1 MGAGLALRSVSAF
14 VIALF
19 PPARALAQAA
29 HISTGVTEEALHQ
42 SPVLFR
48 HQTSQRQHHPEAGT
62 LYPSAPSQP
71 GKAFT
76 KVTGSQAIWSHGL
89 ANTPSPTSFLLPHP
103 AVATLPCCF
112 QGPRHCGNMA
122 CALSVPTMKCSFPK
136 MTVAFGLGGVGMAAN
151 SLFKSPCPQP

>member
-89 ANTPSPTSFLLPHP
+89 ANIPSPTSFLLPHP

-112 QGPRHCGNMA
+112 QGPQTLWEHGLC
-122 CALSVPTMKCSFPK
+122 
-136 MTVAFGLGGVGMAAN
+136 TVRPYDEMLFSQDDRGIWVGWGGDG
-151 SLFKSPCPQP
+151 S